1 MRDVKSLILI
11 NGSFFIFIGVLCYV
25 VLRGLFI
32 RKRYRNQFNVQW
44 VREII
49 LFLFNLYLFMVVS
62 VTLFP
67 FPIGFHYHNEDFFQ
81 SINIVPLIS
90 VIENINQIGT
100 AYDGDVLFM
109 VSLIIR
115 NVGGNIL
122 LLMPLGFLAPI
133 LWRRFRKVK
142 AVSLLGLSVS
152 VTIELL
158 QLFQRFG
165 GGWGRITDIDDVIF
179 NVSGTIIGYLVYVV
193 VFKIGNKL
201 DIKVLRKLGTYL
213 MLL

>member
-1 MRDVKSLILI
+1 LILL

-25 VLRGLFI
+25 VLRGLSI
-32 RKRYRNQFNVQW
+32 VKRLKKQLTVHW
-44 VREII
+44 SREILI
-49 LFLFNLYLFMVVS
+49 FLFTIYLFMVVS
-62 VTLFP
+62 ITLFP
-67 FPIGFHYHNEDFFQ
+67 FPIGFHYQDEDFLQ

-133 LWRRFRKVK
+133 LWKKFRSVK
-142 AVSLLGLSVS
+142 AASLLGLYVS

-179 NVSGTIIGYLVYVV
+179 NVLGTVIGYMVYVV
-193 VFKIGNKL
+193 ILKIGDKL
-201 DIKVLRKLGTYL
+201 NVKALRKLGT
-213 MLL
+213 LLVVLNS

>member
-1 MRDVKSLILI
+1 MILI

-32 RKRYRNQFNVQW
+32 VKRYKNQLNVHW
-44 VREII
+44 LTEII
-49 LFLFNLYLFMVVS
+49 LFLFTIYLFMVIS

-67 FPIGFHYHNEDFFQ
+67 FPIGFHDQSGDFLI

-90 VIENINQIGT
+90 VIANINQIGT

-109 VSLIIR
+109 VYLIIR

-133 LWRRFRKVK
+133 LWKRFRSVK
-142 AVSLLGLSVS
+142 AASLLGFSVS

-179 NVSGTIIGYLVYVV
+179 NVLGSVIGYLVYVV
-193 VFKIGNKL
+193 VIKIRDNLGIKGL
-201 DIKVLRKLGTYL
+201 KDYSKDIEL
-213 MLL
+213 

>member
-1 MRDVKSLILI
+1 MILI

-32 RKRYRNQFNVQW
+32 GRRYRNQLNVQW
-44 VREII
+44 IREII
-49 LFLFNLYLFMVVS
+49 IFLFNLSLVMVIS

-67 FPIGFHYHNEDFFQ
+67 FPIGFQYQNGDFLQ
-81 SINIVPLIS
+81 SMNIVPLIS

-109 VSLIIR
+109 VYLIIR

-133 LWRRFRKVK
+133 LWKRLRSFK
-142 AVSLLGLSVS
+142 AVSLLGLSAS

-179 NVSGTIIGYLVYVV
+179 NVLGTVIGYLVYVV
-193 VFKIGNKL
+193 IFKIGNKL

-213 MLL
+213 MLP

>member
-1 MRDVKSLILI
+1 M
-11 NGSFFIFIGVLCYV
+11 
-25 VLRGLFI
+25 LRGLFI
-32 RKRYRNQFNVQW
+32 VKRYRKRLNIHW
-44 VREII
+44 WRETI

-67 FPIGFHYHNEDFFQ
+67 FPIGFHYHNEDFLQ

-109 VSLIIR
+109 VFLIIR

-122 LLMPLGFLAPI
+122 LFMPLGFLAPI
-133 LWRRFRKVK
+133 LWKRFRNVK

-179 NVSGTIIGYLVYVV
+179 NVLGAVIGYAVYVV
-193 VFKIGNKL
+193 IFKIGNKL
-201 DIKVLRKLGTYL
+201 GIKVMRKLGTYL
-213 MLL
+213 MLP